1 MKTLNNM
8 MLALGVAALAATSL
22 CAQTKAVAK
31 IPFDFTVQAVTLP
44 AGDYTLQKLSTSGD
58 TIQIVNNE
66 TRKSVLVMAPGAMA
80 HDGKPTDPG
89 KVIFHQ
95 YGDRYFLSEVWTP
108 SGLRGRVM
116 PNKLERELTA
126 SNGET
131 QMASVSIPLAA
142 AQ

>member
-22 CAQTKAVAK
+22 CAQTAAVAK
-31 IPFDFTVQAVTLP
+31 IPFEFTVQTVTLP
-44 AGDYTLQKLSTSGD
+44 AGDYTLKSLPSSSG

-66 TRKSVLVMAPGAMA
+66 TRKSVLVMAPDTLGRN
-80 HDGKPTDPG
+80 GKPTDTG
-89 KVIFHQ
+89 KVIFHK
-95 YGDRYFLSEVWTP
+95 YGDRYFFSEVWTP